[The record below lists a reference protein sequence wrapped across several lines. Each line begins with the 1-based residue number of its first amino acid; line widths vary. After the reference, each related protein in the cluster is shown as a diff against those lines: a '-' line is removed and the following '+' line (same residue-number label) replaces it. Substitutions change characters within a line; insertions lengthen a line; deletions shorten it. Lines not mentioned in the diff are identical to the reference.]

1 MSITST
7 TTDLMRIYPG
17 DLLENPAN
25 RVPITLCLD
34 VSGSMSGEPIAEL
47 NKGVELFF
55 DALRIDPVANAS
67 AEVAIVAFA
76 DRAEVMLDF
85 QSLDRVAAPP
95 VLQTGSHV
103 GCLTNLGAGAQLA
116 MSILESRKQQ
126 YKIAGVDYFQP
137 FMILMTDGQPT
148 TEEHLTVAAR
158 ACELEG
164 RRKLTVIPIGIGG
177 AADMKVLAMFS
188 QKRPPLRLKGLRFE
202 EFFLWLSKSVVRLS
216 QSQPGER
223 VRLDPTSGWGSI

>member
-7 TTDLMRIYPG
+7 TKDLMRIYPG

-55 DALRIDPVANAS
+55 DALRSDPVANAS

-85 QSLDRVAAPP
+85 QSLDRVTSPP

-116 MSILESRKQQ
+116 MTSLESRKQQ

-158 ACELEG
+158 ACEWEEH
-164 RRKLTVIPIGIGG
+164 RKLTVIPIGIGG

-188 QKRPPLRLKGLRFE
+188 KKRSPLRLKGLRFE
-202 EFFLWLSKSVVRLS
+202 EFFLWLSKSVVRVS
-216 QSQPGER
+216 QSRPGEQ
-223 VRLDPTSGWGSI
+223 VQLDPVSGWGSI

>member
-7 TTDLMRIYPG
+7 TTDLMRIHPG

-55 DALRIDPVANAS
+55 DALRSDPVANAS

-85 QSLDRVAAPP
+85 QWSDRRQ
-95 VLQTGSHV
+95 VLRS
-103 GCLTNLGAGAQLA
+103 A
-116 MSILESRKQQ
+116 S
-126 YKIAGVDYFQP
+126 
-137 FMILMTDGQPT
+137 
-148 TEEHLTVAAR
+148 
-158 ACELEG
+158 
-164 RRKLTVIPIGIGG
+164 
-177 AADMKVLAMFS
+177 
-188 QKRPPLRLKGLRFE
+188 
-202 EFFLWLSKSVVRLS
+202 
-216 QSQPGER
+216 
-223 VRLDPTSGWGSI
+223 

>member
-1 MSITST
+1 
-7 TTDLMRIYPG
+7 MRIYPS

-25 RVPITLCLD
+25 RVPVTLCLD

-47 NKGVELFF
+47 NRGVDLFF
-55 DALRIDPVANAS
+55 KALRSDPVANAS

-85 QSLDRVAAPP
+85 QSLDRVSAPP
-95 VLQTGSHV
+95 LLQTGSHV
-103 GCLTNLGAGAQLA
+103 GCSTNLGAGARLA
-116 MSILESRKQQ
+116 MSILGARKQQ

-148 TEEHLTVAAR
+148 TEEHLSAATQ
-158 ACELEG
+158 ACELETH
-164 RRKLTVIPIGIGG
+164 RDLTVIPIGIGN

-188 QKRPPLRLKGLRFE
+188 RKRPPLRLKGLQFA
-202 EFFLWLSKSVVRLS
+202 EFFQWLSKSVVRVS
-216 QSQPGER
+216 ESRPGEH
-223 VRLDPTSGWGSI
+223 VPLDPVSGWGSI